1 MNEQA
6 LYLQT
11 KQIQLDEYEAK
22 LRELK
27 EKASVSDKDTK
38 SNLNEQIKT
47 VALKLKDAKAK
58 LEAIANA
65 DKKEHEPQK
74 KAIDDAFRKIYAH
87 LAMS

>member
-22 LRELK
+22 LKELK
-27 EKASVSDKDTK
+27 EEFSASDTDTMRE
-38 SNLNEQIKT
+38 LNEKIKS
-47 VALKLKDAKAK
+47 VELKIKDAKEKLKAAAK
-58 LEAIANA
+58 ATNEEIEA
-65 DKKEHEPQK
+65 HK
-74 KAIDDAFRKIYAH
+74 KAIDDVFRAIYTH